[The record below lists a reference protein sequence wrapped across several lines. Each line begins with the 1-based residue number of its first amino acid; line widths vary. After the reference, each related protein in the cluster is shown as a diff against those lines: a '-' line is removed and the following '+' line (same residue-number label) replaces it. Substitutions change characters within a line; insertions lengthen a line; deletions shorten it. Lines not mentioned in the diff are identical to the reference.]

1 MTSFESVDTKSIKS
15 SLISPKDSAQE
26 GYWNDISNKEAKIS
40 ENQRQL
46 QRSDISPEERQNILK
61 DTRELL
67 CDKIRLQRPAILTN
81 PVLNKNAKLREV
93 ATTIF

>member
-26 GYWNDISNKEAKIS
+26 EYWNAISNKETEIAK
-40 ENQRQL
+40 NQRQL
-46 QRSDISPEERQNILK
+46 QRTDISSEERQNILK
-61 DTRELL
+61 KTRKLL

-81 PVLNKNAKLREV
+81 PVLNKNTELREL
-93 ATTIF
+93 ATRIF